1 MTLYPTEQVHTQN
14 LLGELPIQVLIE
26 SGVDEPESAEHLSSI
41 FLLLKASPASL
52 MNGTELESE

>member
-26 SGVDEPESAEHLSSI
+26 SDTNEPESAEHLSSI
-41 FLLLKASPASL
+41 FLLLKANPAVL
-52 MNGTELESE
+52 MSGTDLGSE